1 MRILVVGVYAASVV
15 TFRGDMLREMAQRG
29 HEVLAVAPE
38 DDPEV
43 RDALAAM
50 GVHYQAVPMQRTS
63 LSPFQDLRTL
73 AWLARVIRRFR
84 ADCVLTYAAKP
95 VVYGS
100 LAARLMRVPHRAAM
114 ITGMGSALGGAAI
127 DASRKRRLLATLTRE
142 LYRVALRGVHTLFF
156 QNPDDLAAFRS
167 LGLIPRKARTVLIG
181 GSGVNLETFAEAPWP
196 AGPLT
201 FLMMGRLIR
210 DKGVHEYV
218 EAARRVRAVV
228 PDVRVRLL
236 GDLDTNPT
244 AITAEE
250 LDAWTREG
258 VIEYLG
264 STEDVRPYL
273 ADTHVYV
280 LPSYGEG
287 MPRSVLEALAVGR
300 PVIVTDV
307 PGCRETVVDGRN
319 GRLVA
324 VRDPGALADAMLDL
338 AGRPDDLPEMG
349 RRSRRMAE
357 ERFDV
362 RIVNRTILEA
372 LDAA

>member
-1 MRILVVGVYAASVV
+1 
-15 TFRGDMLREMAQRG
+15 
-29 HEVLAVAPE
+29 
-38 DDPEV
+38 
-43 RDALAAM
+43 
-50 GVHYQAVPMQRTS
+50 
-63 LSPFQDLRTL
+63 
-73 AWLARVIRRFR
+73 
-84 ADCVLTYAAKP
+84 
-95 VVYGS
+95 
-100 LAARLMRVPHRAAM
+100 
-114 ITGMGSALGGAAI
+114 
-127 DASRKRRLLATLTRE
+127 
-142 LYRVALRGVHTLFF
+142 
-156 QNPDDLAAFRS
+156 
-167 LGLIPRKARTVLIG
+167 
-181 GSGVNLETFAEAPWP
+181 LETFAEAPWP

-218 EAARRVRAVV
+218 EAARRVRAVA

-307 PGCRETVVDGRN
+307 PGC
-319 GRLVA
+319 
-324 VRDPGALADAMLDL
+324 
-338 AGRPDDLPEMG
+338 
-349 RRSRRMAE
+349 
-357 ERFDV
+357 
-362 RIVNRTILEA
+362 
-372 LDAA
+372 

>member
-1 MRILVVGVYAASVV
+1 MRIVVIGVYAPSLV
-15 TFRGDMLREMAQRG
+15 TFRGDMMREMAERG

-43 RDALAAM
+43 RAALAAM
-50 GVHYQAVPMQRTS
+50 GVRYQPVRMERTG

-73 AWLARVIRRFR
+73 AWLARIIRRFR
-84 ADCVLTYAAKP
+84 ADCVLSYAAKP

-114 ITGMGSALGGAAI
+114 ITGMGSALGGGDV
-127 DASRKRRLLATLTRE
+127 DASRKRRLLSRLTRE

-156 QNPDDLAAFRS
+156 QNPDDLAAFRA
-167 LGLIPRKARTVLIG
+167 LGLVPRSSRTVLIG
-181 GSGVNLETFAEAPWP
+181 GSGVNLETFAVAPWP
-196 AGPLT
+196 AGPVR

-210 DKGVHEYV
+210 DKGVREYV
-218 EAARRVRAVV
+218 EAARRVRAMA
-228 PDVRVRLL
+228 PATNVRLL

-244 AITAEE
+244 AIASDE
-250 LDAWTREG
+250 LDGWRREG
-258 VIEYLG
+258 VIDYLG

-273 ADTHVYV
+273 ADAHVYV

-287 MPRSVLEALAVGR
+287 MPRSVLEAMAVGR

-307 PGCRETVVDGRN
+307 PGCRETVVDGWN
-319 GRLVA
+319 GRLVPP
-324 VRDPGALADAMLDL
+324 RDPAALADAMLDL
-338 AGRPDDLPEMG
+338 IGRAEALPEMG
-349 RRSRRMAE
+349 ERSRSRAE
-357 ERFDV
+357 TLFDV
-362 RIVNRTILEA
+362 RTVNRIILQV